1 MNEQTAQLR
10 AAAALEARCLRGL
23 AEITAARGGTT
34 ASYSWLL
41 PSGDGRLSR
50 HQRVIHTH

>member
-23 AEITAARGGTT
+23 AEITAARGGST
-34 ASYSWLL
+34 ASY
-41 PSGDGRLSR
+41 
-50 HQRVIHTH
+50 